1 MNDTDKKLAIKE
13 VLLERLA
20 EQRIPRLLDIKEML
34 SKGGTLSNLDM
45 EFLDEALGDANQNK
59 HIFDENPDIQDI
71 FMRVVDLFEQITELA
86 LENETDPVAAAQNVT

>member
-13 VLLERLA
+13 VVLERLA

-34 SKGGTLSNLDM
+34 GKGGTLSSLDM

-59 HIFDENPDIQDI
+59 HIFDENPDIQEI
-71 FMRVVDLFEQITELA
+71 YTRVVDLFEEITEKA
-86 LENETDPVAAAQNVT
+86 LENEALPAAGKSVD

>member
-1 MNDTDKKLAIKE
+1 MKDTDNKQGIKE

-34 SKGGTLSNLDM
+34 NNGGTLSSLDM

-71 FMRVVDLFEQITELA
+71 YTRVVDLFEEITELA
-86 LENETDPVAAAQNVT
+86 LENETRPVAAAQNVT